1 MALSIETYGEG
12 SSFYAKS
19 LIVMARYLSETD
31 QRQKADSMWNIA
43 LRIVSKEEGERS
55 VAAANI
61 MGLMAHNSYVI
72 QGHSTKD
79 YTVASMLAETA
90 VQVIK
95 EKLGENNFLIV
106 EPTSSVANIIKE
118 EVWATSNKEEKS

>member
-1 MALSIETYGEG
+1 MALSIETYGKG

-19 LIVMARYLSETD
+19 LIVMAIYLSETD

-43 LRIVSKEEGERS
+43 LRIVSKERS
-55 VAAANI
+55 MAATNM
-61 MGLMAHNSYVI
+61 MGLLAHNSYII
-72 QGHSTKD
+72 QYHSTKD

-106 EPTSSVANIIKE
+106 EPTMQLYS
-118 EVWATSNKEEKS
+118 